1 MSSQNLARRV
11 RFSNGK
17 SRMRQVAA
25 SFKFARRETF
35 TRYQNG
41 VISDSGY
48 KSIRH
53 LSDSLLLFDRWYP
66 SQKFIAHTINAG
78 FFFVMRVREKWNLD
92 VDRIKTQGDVVLR
105 YDGQEFSVRVL
116 KVLLSSGETKT
127 LLTNLNSQKLP
138 IGDAADLYFK
148 RWGFETAYD
157 LLKSKL

>member
-1 MSSQNLARRV
+1 
-11 RFSNGK
+11 
-17 SRMRQVAA
+17 
-25 SFKFARRETF
+25 
-35 TRYQNG
+35 
-41 VISDSGY
+41 
-48 KSIRH
+48 
-53 LSDSLLLFDRWYP
+53 
-66 SQKFIAHTINAG
+66 
-78 FFFVMRVREKWNLD
+78 MRVREKWNLD